1 MARSIG
7 RGQKTKKECF
17 FQAMIII
24 ILGRLT
30 VQLFVRTTTPAQET
44 GTMKKQTRQKTK
56 IIYIKDLDMP
66 QWNLIS
72 CKSENVDVTKRLNDI

>member
-1 MARSIG
+1 MA
-7 RGQKTKKECF
+7 KKKKVYF
-17 FQAMIII
+17 FQAMITI

-30 VQLFVRTTTPAQET
+30 VQLFVRTTTPAQDT
-44 GTMKKQTRQKTK
+44 GTMKKQTWQKTK

-72 CKSENVDVTKRLNDI
+72 CKSENIDVTKRLSDI